1 MSLATFKKKSLLS
14 QHKTK
19 ISGTPPG
26 GIWMTQG
33 PYGPASS
40 LMYSSSVDNYGPSGF
55 SINGGRRSAGY
66 IGQSMAMSKNGT
78 PFKGAY
84 PRGHGKPYVLTK
96 ETQPIMNAQR
106 AEILGDQYKYIK
118 PSVLSTR
125 GMLRKKYRWAYTGT
139 YPNAIVQSNYGN
151 SNLAE
156 NTSQGV
162 YLQKK
167 SAANVCIVET
177 NHPEL
182 YEGNVKTCTTV
193 GGKCIQNHSGYTK
206 NVHNVQ
212 TSGQYTLQ
220 VQRCVANPS
229 DSQKPFPPPVNTG
242 KRGCATR

>member
-19 ISGTPPG
+19 ISGTKPG
-26 GIWMTQG
+26 GNWVTQG
-33 PYGPASS
+33 PFG
-40 LMYSSSVDNYGPSGF
+40 SSSMFTSAQVNYGSTGF
-55 SINGGRRSAGY
+55 SIHGGRRNVGY

-78 PFKGAY
+78 PYKGAY
-84 PRGHGKPYVLTK
+84 PRGHGKPFIVTPQ
-96 ETQPIMNAQR
+96 TQPVMNAQR
-106 AEILGDQYKYIK
+106 AEVLGDQYKYIK
-118 PSVLSTR
+118 PSVLSNW
-125 GMLRKKYRWAYTGT
+125 GMLRKKYRWAYNGM
-139 YPNAIVQSNYGN
+139 YPNVIVQSNYGN
-151 SNLAE
+151 SNLAD

-167 SAANVCIVET
+167 SAANVCVVET

-193 GGKCIQNHSGYTK
+193 EGKCIQNHSGYTK

-220 VQRCVANPS
+220 VQRCVANPP
-229 DSQKPFPPPVNTG
+229 DSLKPYPPPANTG